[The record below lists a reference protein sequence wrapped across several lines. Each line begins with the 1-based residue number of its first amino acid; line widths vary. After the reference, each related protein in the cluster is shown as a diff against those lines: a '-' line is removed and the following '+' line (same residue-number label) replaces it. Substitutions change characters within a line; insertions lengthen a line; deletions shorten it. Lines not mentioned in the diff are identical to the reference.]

1 MIDASQHYIR
11 IEPSILA
18 RQWKRYGDA
27 YQNIE
32 NCLPRYG
39 SVPAAFVFKT
49 HPLGGFLLRREPQ
62 SPFQEFFHLPSS
74 KFVLTHAAH
83 GYSRGLDY
91 YPGLRKDLPDL
102 HKIRFMLKV
111 IRDITD
117 LFGTADEKA
126 KIGSVYAA
134 AAQDYVRNY
143 LLILYHA
150 FTMIAYR
157 QNVILAHQETLNQM
171 NNQLKSVILNTE
183 ISLFKYCS
191 AEGEVASLPI
201 GELKAAATH
210 LGQFFDA
217 NEAYIDEMRNG
228 KLIREVREMDSLTHI
243 FHFAKKIADMRTQ
256 PTTLLIGLQ
265 YGGIELPFAVNAMR
279 ILAGKHVLPA
289 MTLKISHY
297 SNKAFTP
304 KQITDIAIFSS
315 ERQFI
320 RDASA
325 AWILDDSIST
335 ARSIECVVRLLGPQ
349 IAAHIGVVAFKVSN
363 RYHHLTMEGH
373 GGFSPTV
380 ALGSIILCQAN
391 YSSTY
396 KRNSYLNRSGVFD
409 VNKYNL
415 YKMLGK
421 ELL

>member
-11 IEPSILA
+11 IEPTILA

-27 YQNIE
+27 YRDIE

-39 SVPAAFVFKT
+39 SVPAAFMFKT
-49 HPLGGFLLRREPQ
+49 HPLGGFLLRREPP
-62 SPFQEFFHLPSS
+62 SPLQDFFHLADS
-74 KFVLTHAAH
+74 KFILTHA
-83 GYSRGLDY
+83 GRRYSRGLDY
-91 YPGLRKDLPDL
+91 YPGLRKDLPDP
-102 HKIRFMLKV
+102 HKIRSMLKT
-111 IRDITD
+111 IRDIAD
-117 LFGTADEKA
+117 LFGTIDAKA
-126 KIGSVYAA
+126 KIDSVYAA
-134 AAQDYVRNY
+134 MAQDYVRNY

-150 FTMIAYR
+150 FRVIGYR
-157 QNVILAHQETLNQM
+157 QNLIIAHQETLNQL

-183 ISLFKYCS
+183 VSLFKYCS
-191 AEGEVASLPI
+191 AEGEVASLPV
-201 GELKAAATH
+201 GELKAAAAH
-210 LGQFFDA
+210 LRQFFGA
-217 NEAYIDEMRNG
+217 NEAYIDDMRDG

-243 FHFAKKIADMRTQ
+243 FHFAKKIADMRMQ
-256 PTTLLIGLQ
+256 PNTLLVGLQ
-265 YGGIELPFAVNAMR
+265 YGGIELPFAVNAVR
-279 ILAGKHVLPA
+279 VLSGKQVLPA

-297 SNKAFTP
+297 SSKAFTP
-304 KQITDIAIFSS
+304 KQINDVAIFSS
-315 ERQFI
+315 EQQFI
-320 RDASA
+320 KDVSA
-325 AWILDDSIST
+325 AWVLDDSIST
-335 ARSIECVVRLLGPQ
+335 ARSVESVVRLFGPR
-349 IAAHIGVVAFKVSN
+349 IAIHIGVVAFKVSN

-409 VNKYNL
+409 VNKYHL